1 VAYRQFRDGHKGF
14 QTDPRPLRA
23 VATTPEEIERVYH
36 ERYAPF
42 RRAVTAIVGGE
53 DRAHDAVQEGF
64 ARALAKRR
72 QFNGGSLEAWIWRI
86 VVRQAFDLRER
97 PVAALEAEFDA
108 GLVVSEQDPELA
120 AAVRRLPPRRRLIV
134 FLRYFG
140 DLSYEQIAA
149 VMGVSAGTVGAA
161 LSQAHDELRAEL
173 ELEGA
178 ER

>member
-1 VAYRQFRDGHKGF
+1 VA
-14 QTDPRPLRA
+14 
-23 VATTPEEIERVYH
+23 ATADEIERVYA

-42 RRAVTAIVGGE
+42 RRAVAAIVGGE
-53 DRAHDAVQEGF
+53 ERAHDAVQEGF

-72 QFNGGSLEAWIWRI
+72 QFKGGSLEAWIWRI
-86 VVRQAFDLRER
+86 VIRQAYDLRER
-97 PVAALEAEFDA
+97 PVLVLEDAFDPE
-108 GLVVSEQDPELA
+108 LVLSENDPELA
-120 AAVRRLPPRRRLIV
+120 EAIRRLPSRRRLIV

-140 DLSYEQIAA
+140 DLSYEQIAELL
-149 VMGVSAGTVGAA
+149 GISAGTVGAA

>member
-1 VAYRQFRDGHKGF
+1 VA
-14 QTDPRPLRA
+14 
-23 VATTPEEIERVYH
+23 ATAEEIERVYA

-42 RRAVTAIVGGE
+42 RRAVAAIVGGDE
-53 DRAHDAVQEGF
+53 RAHDAVQEGF

-72 QFNGGSLEAWIWRI
+72 QFKGGSLEAWVWRI

-97 PVAALEAEFDA
+97 PFVALEDELNAE
-108 GLVVSEQDPELA
+108 LVLSDHDPELA
-120 AAVRRLPPRRRLIV
+120 AAIRRLPPRRRLIV

-140 DLSYEQIAA
+140 DLSYEQIAEL
-149 VMGVSAGTVGAA
+149 MGISAGTVGAA
-161 LSQAHDELRAEL
+161 LTQAHEELRREL